1 MRRSVAK
8 DGALHNWAARWT
20 FGRGSGHKPTVTGLV
35 LLALLAAAGM
45 WAVSVYNGLVQL
57 RNASESAWSD
67 IDVQLKRRHELIPN
81 LVATVR
87 GYAAHEQSTFD
98 RITQARAQAMQ
109 AGSPAESARAEGN
122 LTGLLKSLFA
132 VAEAYPEL
140 KANQNFLT
148 LQTELSAIEEAI
160 QNARRYYNAV
170 VRDLNTRVE
179 SFPANFVASSFGF
192 GKRDYFEL
200 DDEAERSAPQ
210 VDFGP

>member
-1 MRRSVAK
+1 
-8 DGALHNWAARWT
+8 
-20 FGRGSGHKPTVTGLV
+20 
-35 LLALLAAAGM
+35 
-45 WAVSVYNGLVQL
+45 VQL

-81 LVATVR
+81 LVATVK
-87 GYAAHEQSTFD
+87 GYAAHEQSTFEQ
-98 RITQARAQAMQ
+98 ITQARAQAMQ

-122 LTGLLKSLFA
+122 LTGVLKSLFA

-140 KANQNFLT
+140 KANQNFLS
-148 LQTELSAIEEAI
+148 LQSELSAIEDAI

-192 GKRDYFEL
+192 AKRDYFEL
-200 DDEAERSAPQ
+200 DDAAERSVPQ
-210 VDFGP
+210 VHFGT